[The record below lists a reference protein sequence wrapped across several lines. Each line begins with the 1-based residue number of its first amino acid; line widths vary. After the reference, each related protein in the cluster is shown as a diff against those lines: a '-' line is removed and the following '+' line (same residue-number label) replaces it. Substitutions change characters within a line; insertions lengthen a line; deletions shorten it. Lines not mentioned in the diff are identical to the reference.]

1 MDAWK
6 AAGNAGR
13 EFDDDLWNA
22 FNEARQKFY
31 AKRNEFYEK
40 LHAEHDEK
48 YAEKQAL
55 VKEAK

>member
-40 LHAEHDEK
+40 CMLNMMK
-48 YAEKQAL
+48 NMQKNKL
-55 VKEAK
+55 

>member
-22 FNEARQKFY
+22 FNEARQNSM
-31 AKRNEFYEK
+31 RNVMNSMK
-40 LHAEHDEK
+40 ITCRT
-48 YAEKQAL
+48 
-55 VKEAK
+55 